1 MSQTLIERLT
11 YQASQLPE
19 FQHLSKEE
27 MVESIQNVLVSL
39 SASQLNELHKN
50 LPDIPVQ
57 KAATPTPA
65 TPTPATPPAKPPAN
79 PVKPPAK
86 PPAKRKAEYQTMIE
100 VLKLVHPDLF

>member
-39 SASQLNELHKN
+39 SVTQLNALHKN

-57 KAATPTPA
+57 KAATPTPPK
-65 TPTPATPPAKPPAN
+65 PTPATPPAK
-79 PVKPPAK
+79 
-86 PPAKRKAEYQTMIE
+86 PAKRKAEYQTMIE
-100 VLKLVHPDLF
+100 VLKLVHDL